1 MLTKPIFALTTLAL
15 YAAAAATLLL
25 TPPVQ
30 AQDFVSGQAADAVIG
45 KPDFTSNTPFTPTPT
60 NTGGVTSVVI
70 DSASGK
76 VFVCDF
82 GSNRVLRFASVAD
95 ATSGVDSEIAFGQ
108 PDLTTGTGNTG
119 GRSATSLA
127 SPIDLHID
135 SAGRLWV
142 ADNNNHRVL
151 RYDDATED
159 PPTLATRTADGVLG
173 QSDFTSGFPGTTAST
188 LENPRGLW
196 IEPNGSLWVA
206 DGGNNRVLRFNAAA
220 TLPDGADASVVFGQ
234 PDFTSSASGLSQA
247 MFNVPYGL
255 VVDDAGR
262 LFVSDSSNHRV
273 LAFNSASIAGSNGLG
288 ASSVLGQPD
297 FTTNSP
303 ATTDQKF
310 VAPTFI
316 DLSPQGR
323 LFVADFSNNRV
334 VWFDNA
340 AAKPNGAPA
349 DGVLGQ
355 PDFTTATA
363 ATTAT
368 GMFSPIAAFL
378 DGSGRLWVSDF
389 TNSRALR
396 FSPSAAPEPT
406 PTPTVDSKKP
416 ELSIRGRKTIKT
428 LRKRVVVRGIASD
441 AFDLEVKARGA
452 KVAKTKIKGNGTFKV
467 VLRVTKDN
475 GRAVVKIRAVDNV
488 ALKSKFSKLRILRR

>member
-1 MLTKPIFALTTLAL
+1 MKKLFFTAL
-15 YAAAAATLLL
+15 YAAAAATLLF
-25 TPPVQ
+25 TPPVL
-30 AQDFVSGQAADAVIG
+30 AQDFVSGQAADAVVG
-45 KPDFTSNTPFTPTPT
+45 KLDFTSSTPSTPTPT
-60 NTGGVTSVVI
+60 NTGNVASVVI

-82 GSNRVLRFASVAD
+82 GNNRVLRFGSVAD
-95 ATSGVDSEIAFGQ
+95 AISGVDAEIAFGQ
-108 PDLTTGTGNTG
+108 PDLITGTSNTG
-119 GRSATSLA
+119 GLSATSLS
-127 SPIDLHID
+127 SPIALHID

-142 ADNNNHRVL
+142 ADAGNHRIL

-159 PPTLATRTADGVLG
+159 SPTLATRTADGVLG
-173 QSDFTSGFPGTTAST
+173 QTDLTSGTTGTTAST
-188 LENPRGLW
+188 LSTPRALW
-196 IEPNGSLWVA
+196 LEPNGSLWVA
-206 DGGNNRVLRFNAAA
+206 DGSNHRVLRFNAAA
-220 TLPDGADASVVFGQ
+220 SLPDGAAASVVFGQ
-234 PDFTSSASGLSQA
+234 PDFTSNASGLSQA

-297 FTTNSP
+297 FTTGSSG
-303 ATTDQKF
+303 TTGQKF
-310 VAPTFI
+310 FFPALLN
-316 DLSPQGR
+316 LSPQGR
-323 LFVADFSNNRV
+323 LFVPDFGNNRV
-334 VWFDNA
+334 VWFDDA

-355 PDFTTATA
+355 PGFTTATA

-368 GMFSPIAAFL
+368 GMTSPVATFL
-378 DGSGRLWVSDF
+378 DDSGRLWVSDF
-389 TNSRALR
+389 NNNRALR
-396 FSPSAAPEPT
+396 FSPIAAPAAT
-406 PTPTVDSKKP
+406 PTPTVDSTKP
-416 ELSIRGRKTIKT
+416 ELSIRGRKSIET
-428 LRKRVVVRGIASD
+428 LRKRVVVRGTASD
-441 AFDLEVKARGA
+441 ASDLEVKARGA

-488 ALKSKFSKLRILRR
+488 GLKSKFSKLRILRR